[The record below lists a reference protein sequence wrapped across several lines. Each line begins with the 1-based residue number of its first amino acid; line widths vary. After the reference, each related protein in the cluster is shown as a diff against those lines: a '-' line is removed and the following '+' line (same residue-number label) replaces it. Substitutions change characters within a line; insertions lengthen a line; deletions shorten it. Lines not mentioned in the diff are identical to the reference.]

1 MINYLV
7 DQPQDLRGGHRL
19 VGPICNKQESSSFAF
34 CIGLGVLVDNVG
46 IPTFDQPLSYV

>member
-7 DQPQDLRGGHRL
+7 DQPQDLSGGHRL

-34 CIGLGVLVDNVG
+34 CIGFGKL
-46 IPTFDQPLSYV
+46 I